1 MAMNEFELGENDCD
15 ETTEMYCADDEQTD
29 GDDDDSDNDTYFNVS
44 PNARDKALFDLYHK
58 H

>member
-1 MAMNEFELGENDCD
+1 MNEFELGENDCD